1 MVRGQKMALLVL
13 LKGRLVGG
21 AKPNV
26 PFVRWQ
32 FKIFC
37 AVEKKLKH
45 RRVGNECRL
54 TPCPFVVSFLCLC
67 SPVKMVYFFCFSVRY
82 FLSGRCLL
90 RLHTTFCSLAKWRK
104 SEHKSSILH
113 KGSIEELNLN
123 LALNPPFCQTAVSG
137 CLFIFVSVCY
147 FKFHHNVGLFVIS
160 KFENMFVK
168 LYETIFLIKIY
179 CSLIFFPN
187 A

>member
-1 MVRGQKMALLVL
+1 MSSIFLKVCSNIIYLCFYQFVKLSFLSVRWQKMALLVL

-37 AVEKKLKH
+37 AVGKKLKH

-90 RLHTTFCSLAKWRK
+90 RLHTT
-104 SEHKSSILH
+104 
-113 KGSIEELNLN
+113 
-123 LALNPPFCQTAVSG
+123 VSG
-137 CLFIFVSVCY
+137 FAFGRVSEYKTVNQHY
-147 FKFHHNVGLFVIS
+147 
-160 KFENMFVK
+160 
-168 LYETIFLIKIY
+168 T
-179 CSLIFFPN
+179 
-187 A
+187 

>member
-90 RLHTTFCSLAKWRK
+90 RLHTTFCVLPQLAI
-104 SEHKSSILH
+104 SEHFTVTQH
-113 KGSIEELNLN
+113 K
-123 LALNPPFCQTAVSG
+123 
-137 CLFIFVSVCY
+137 
-147 FKFHHNVGLFVIS
+147 
-160 KFENMFVK
+160 
-168 LYETIFLIKIY
+168 
-179 CSLIFFPN
+179 SLIGALSFNFARHRQLRQHAVTSWRSCPPCL
-187 A
+187 